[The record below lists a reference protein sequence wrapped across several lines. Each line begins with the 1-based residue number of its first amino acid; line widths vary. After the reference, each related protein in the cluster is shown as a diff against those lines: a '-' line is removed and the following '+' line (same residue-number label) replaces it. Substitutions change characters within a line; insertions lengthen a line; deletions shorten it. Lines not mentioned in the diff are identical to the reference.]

1 MMNESFSWVHIV
13 KGRPRHPASQGA
25 VERSHAPY
33 KKAILAKMKE
43 RQTEDWVHWM
53 HVVQCEVNNRPSRSR
68 GYLTPYSLY
77 FNQTNTLSY
86 ADSLGPVHKEAK
98 TEYGLRLAKMVL
110 DKVKELVP
118 ARVMSTDEVRYLI
131 RTGDTLFVEVSQ
143 LVDDDVDSKITLTAQ
158 AVQCLQQFN
167 YQVSEEDMGEIDEN
181 QKELPNFDYP
191 EEDYQNDPF
200 FHAVGNEGELQGTA
214 TDEER
219 NAARSEPTTTID
231 EDKDDVEAPATTIKE
246 DNVEAPTTTPAS
258 TIEEDNV
265 EVPTTTIDED
275 NVETPTTIIEEDDV
289 EEPTT
294 TIDEDE
300 NDMETPTTTI
310 EEDNVE
316 EPTTT
321 IDEDED
327 DVEIPTTT
335 IEEDDVEAP
344 TTTIERKFKRKPH
357 PQPWTL
363 SPKMTT
369 TAT

>member
-1 MMNESFSWVHIV
+1 
-13 KGRPRHPASQGA
+13 
-25 VERSHAPY
+25 
-33 KKAILAKMKE
+33 
-43 RQTEDWVHWM
+43 M

-77 FNQTNTLSY
+77 FNQTNTISY

-110 DKVKELVP
+110 DKVKELDS

-143 LVDDDVDSKITLTAQ
+143 LVDDDVDSRITLTTQ

-275 NVETPTTIIEEDDV
+275 DVETPTTIIEEDDV

>member
-1 MMNESFSWVHIV
+1 
-13 KGRPRHPASQGA
+13 
-25 VERSHAPY
+25 
-33 KKAILAKMKE
+33 MKE

-181 QKELPNFDYP
+181 QKELPDFDYP

-200 FHAVGNEGELQGTA
+200 FHEVGNESELQGTA

-231 EDKDDVEAPATTIKE
+231 EDEDDVEAPATTIEE